1 MYRPHTQMTDI
12 ETFLTMPRNVGYD
25 APVAFSKDA
34 TGGES
39 PNGAAKAATLAPVS
53 AAFSRLSPI
62 HPRVR
67 NEHADS
73 LAARTKGAARLAV
86 APSVSQPS
94 FRAATTFESVAAVSK
109 TATGARAMTQ
119 SQNQLVTVEFHGQ
132 SILAI
137 LHDGKPHVALRPI
150 VENIGLDWK
159 SQHARI
165 QRHGVLSSTVVMMT
179 TVAEDGKQREMLCL
193 PLTMLNGWLFGVD
206 VNRVNP
212 ELRDKLMVYQRE
224 CFDVLAR
231 HFMPAQ
237 RPHNPAIDYD
247 RISPAQAQDLKEI
260 VAAIVQAGIQGYGET
275 WARLQLKFR
284 VNSYLELPAA
294 RFDEARDYL
303 LGKLPEAPAQK
314 LPDAD
319 RLKQAYA
326 MATEAGVQMQRAV
339 FNAVVDGTDEQMTYG
354 RVIAALTFD
363 RQGRKIIPH
372 AQYLAGNQMVIAFE
386 DIPRRI
392 DDGSI
397 LATDVQFAEVA
408 LAIARKQSQRA
419 ASRANQQR
427 LG

>member
-1 MYRPHTQMTDI
+1 MTPHDQMTDI

-25 APVAFSKDA
+25 APVFTSKVKA
-34 TGGES
+34 GGES
-39 PNGAAKAATLAPVS
+39 PNGAAKAATTATVS

-73 LAARTKGAARLAV
+73 LAARAEGALGLDG
-86 APSVSQPS
+86 APSFSQPP

-132 SILAI
+132 SIIAI
-137 LHDGKPHVALRPI
+137 LHDGKPYVAMQPI
-150 VENIGLDWK
+150 CENIGLKWG
-159 SQHARI
+159 SQYNRI
-165 QRHGVLSSTVVMMT
+165 QRSQVLKSTIFMT
-179 TVAEDGKQREMLCL
+179 NMVAEDGKQREMLCL
-193 PLTMLNGWLFGVD
+193 PLSMLNGWLFGVD
-206 VNRVNP
+206 VNRVKEEIKP
-212 ELRDKLMVYQRE
+212 KLIAYQTE

-231 HFMPAQ
+231 RFMPAQ

-260 VAAIVQAGIQGYGET
+260 VQAIVDGKIQGYGET
-275 WARLQLKFR
+275 WARLHKKFR
-284 VNSYLELPAA
+284 VNSYLELPAS
-294 RFDEARDYL
+294 RFEEARDYL
-303 LGKLPEAPAQK
+303 LGKLPEAPTQK

-372 AQYLAGNQMVIAFE
+372 AQYMAGNEMVIAFE

>member
-1 MYRPHTQMTDI
+1 MTPHTQMTDI
-12 ETFLTMPRNVGYD
+12 EAFLTMPRNVGYD

-39 PNGAAKAATLAPVS
+39 PNEAATAALAPVS

-73 LAARTKGAARLAV
+73 LAARTKGAARLAG
-86 APSVSQPS
+86 ASSVSQPS
-94 FRAATTFESVAAVSK
+94 FRAATTFESVAAANQ
-109 TATGARAMTQ
+109 TANEARAMT
-119 SQNQLVTVEFHGQ
+119 QNQLVTVEFHGQ
-132 SILAI
+132 SILAV
-137 LHDGKPHVALRPI
+137 LHDGKPYLAMKPI
-150 VENIGLDWK
+150 CENIGLQWEAQQK
-159 SQHARI
+159 RI
-165 QRHGVLSSTVVMMT
+165 QRNPVLKSTMSIMNM
-179 TVAEDGKQREMLCL
+179 VAEDGKQREMICL

-224 CFDVLAR
+224 CFDVLAH

-247 RISPAQAQDLKEI
+247 RISPSQAQDLKEI
-260 VAAIVQAGIQGYGET
+260 VQAIVDGKIQGYGET
-275 WARLQLKFR
+275 WARLHRKFR
-284 VNSYLELPAA
+284 VNSYLELPAT
-294 RFDEARDYL
+294 RFEEARDYL
-303 LGKLPEAPAQK
+303 LGKLPEAPTQK

-372 AQYLAGNQMVIAFE
+372 AQYMAGNEMVIAFE

>member
-1 MYRPHTQMTDI
+1 MSNI
-12 ETFLTMPRNVGYD
+12 
-25 APVAFSKDA
+25 A
-34 TGGES
+34 T
-39 PNGAAKAATLAPVS
+39 
-53 AAFSRLSPI
+53 I
-62 HPRVR
+62 
-67 NEHADS
+67 
-73 LAARTKGAARLAV
+73 
-86 APSVSQPS
+86 S
-94 FRAATTFESVAAVSK
+94 F
-109 TATGARAMTQ
+109 
-119 SQNQLVTVEFHGQ
+119 HDQ
-132 SILAI
+132 SIIAI
-137 LHDGKPHVALRPI
+137 EHEGKHFVALRPI
-150 VENIGLDWK
+150 VENIGLDWAAQY
-159 SQHARI
+159 SRI
-165 QRHGVLSSTVVMMT
+165 KRHPVMSATVVMMT
-179 TVAEDGKQREMLCL
+179 TQMPGDDQRREVFCL
-193 PLTMLNGWLFGVD
+193 PLSMLNGWLFGVD
-206 VNRVNP
+206 VNRVRAEIRP
-212 ELRDKLMVYQRE
+212 KLIQYQTE
-224 CFDVLAR
+224 CFDVLYQ

-260 VAAIVQAGIQGYGET
+260 VQAIVDGKIQGYGET
-275 WARLQLKFR
+275 WARLHRKFR
-284 VNSYLELPAA
+284 VNSYLELPAT
-294 RFDEARDYL
+294 RFEEARDYL
-303 LGKLPEAPAQK
+303 LGKLPEAPTQK

-354 RVIAALTFD
+354 RVIAALAFD

-372 AQYLAGNQMVIAFE
+372 AQYMAGNEMVIAFE

>member
-1 MYRPHTQMTDI
+1 
-12 ETFLTMPRNVGYD
+12 
-25 APVAFSKDA
+25 
-34 TGGES
+34 
-39 PNGAAKAATLAPVS
+39 
-53 AAFSRLSPI
+53 
-62 HPRVR
+62 
-67 NEHADS
+67 
-73 LAARTKGAARLAV
+73 
-86 APSVSQPS
+86 
-94 FRAATTFESVAAVSK
+94 
-109 TATGARAMTQ
+109 MTQ
-119 SQNQLVTVEFHGQ
+119 HQIVTEDFHGQ
-132 SILAI
+132 SILAV
-137 LHDGKPHVALRPI
+137 LHDGKPYLAMKPI
-150 VENIGLDWK
+150 CENIGLQWEAQQK
-159 SQHARI
+159 RI
-165 QRHGVLSSTVVMMT
+165 QRNPVLKSTMSIMNM
-179 TVAEDGKQREMLCL
+179 VAEDGKQREMICL

-224 CFDVLAR
+224 CFDVLAH

-247 RISPAQAQDLKEI
+247 RISPSQAQDLKEI
-260 VAAIVQAGIQGYGET
+260 VQAIVDGKIQGYGET
-275 WARLQLKFR
+275 WARLHRKFR
-284 VNSYLELPAA
+284 VNSYLELPAT
-294 RFDEARDYL
+294 RFEEARDYL
-303 LGKLPEAPAQK
+303 LGKLPEAPTQK

-372 AQYLAGNQMVIAFE
+372 AQYMAGNEMVIAFE

>member
-1 MYRPHTQMTDI
+1 
-12 ETFLTMPRNVGYD
+12 
-25 APVAFSKDA
+25 
-34 TGGES
+34 
-39 PNGAAKAATLAPVS
+39 
-53 AAFSRLSPI
+53 
-62 HPRVR
+62 
-67 NEHADS
+67 
-73 LAARTKGAARLAV
+73 
-86 APSVSQPS
+86 
-94 FRAATTFESVAAVSK
+94 
-109 TATGARAMTQ
+109 
-119 SQNQLVTVEFHGQ
+119 
-132 SILAI
+132 
-137 LHDGKPHVALRPI
+137 
-150 VENIGLDWK
+150 
-159 SQHARI
+159 
-165 QRHGVLSSTVVMMT
+165 
-179 TVAEDGKQREMLCL
+179 
-193 PLTMLNGWLFGVD
+193 
-206 VNRVNP
+206 
-212 ELRDKLMVYQRE
+212 MVYQRE
-224 CFDVLAR
+224 CFDVLAH

-247 RISPAQAQDLKEI
+247 RISPSQAQDLKEI
-260 VAAIVQAGIQGYGET
+260 VQAIVDGKIQGYGET
-275 WARLQLKFR
+275 WARLHRKFR
-284 VNSYLELPAA
+284 VNSYLELPAT
-294 RFDEARDYL
+294 RFEEARDYL
-303 LGKLPEAPAQK
+303 LGKLPEAPTQK

-372 AQYLAGNQMVIAFE
+372 AQYMAGNEMVIAFE

>member
-39 PNGAAKAATLAPVS
+39 PNEAATAALAPVS

-73 LAARTKGAARLAV
+73 LAARAKGAARLAG
-86 APSVSQPS
+86 ASSVSQPS
-94 FRAATTFESVAAVSK
+94 FRAATTFESVAAVNQ
-109 TATGARAMTQ
+109 TANEVQTMANIATI
-119 SQNQLVTVEFHGQ
+119 SFHDQ
-132 SILAI
+132 SIIAI
-137 LHDGKPHVALRPI
+137 EHEGKHFVALRPI

-159 SQHARI
+159 SQYARI
-165 QRHGVLSSTVVMMT
+165 KRNHVLNTSVVMMT
-179 TVAEDGKQREMLCL
+179 TQMPGDDQRREVLCL

-275 WARLQLKFR
+275 WARLQRKFR

-294 RFDEARDYL
+294 WFDEARDYL

-386 DIPRRI
+386 DIPQRI

-397 LATDVQFAEVA
+397 LATDVQLAEVA

>member
-1 MYRPHTQMTDI
+1 
-12 ETFLTMPRNVGYD
+12 
-25 APVAFSKDA
+25 
-34 TGGES
+34 
-39 PNGAAKAATLAPVS
+39 
-53 AAFSRLSPI
+53 
-62 HPRVR
+62 
-67 NEHADS
+67 
-73 LAARTKGAARLAV
+73 
-86 APSVSQPS
+86 
-94 FRAATTFESVAAVSK
+94 
-109 TATGARAMTQ
+109 MTQ
-119 SQNQLVTVEFHGQ
+119 HQLVTVDFHGQ
-132 SILAI
+132 SIIAI
-137 LHDGKPHVALRPI
+137 VHEGKPHVALRPI
-150 VENIGLDWK
+150 VENIGLDWAA
-159 SQHARI
+159 QYTRI
-165 QRHGVLSSTVVMMT
+165 NRHHVLKSTVVVMT

-193 PLTMLNGWLFGVD
+193 PLSMLNGWLFGVD
-206 VNRVNP
+206 ANRVKEEIKP
-212 ELRDKLMVYQRE
+212 KLISYQTE
-224 CFDVLAR
+224 CFDVLAQ

-247 RISPAQAQDLKEI
+247 RISPSQAQDLKEI
-260 VAAIVQAGIQGYGET
+260 VQAIVDGKIQGYGET
-275 WARLQLKFR
+275 WARLHRKFR
-284 VNSYLELPAA
+284 VNSYLELPAT
-294 RFDEARDYL
+294 RFEEARDYL
-303 LGKLPEAPAQK
+303 LGKLPEAPTQK

-372 AQYLAGNQMVIAFE
+372 AQYMAGNEMVIAFE